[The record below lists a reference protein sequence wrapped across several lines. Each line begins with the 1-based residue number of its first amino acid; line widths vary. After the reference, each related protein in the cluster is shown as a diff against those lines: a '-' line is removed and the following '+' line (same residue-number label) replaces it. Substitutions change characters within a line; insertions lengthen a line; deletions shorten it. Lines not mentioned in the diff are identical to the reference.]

1 MGVNLL
7 PSNLITTL
15 FAICVSFA
23 VAVILV
29 LAPPLVSTKLKMDAI
44 AQDAARVYSITG
56 NVGATQNEINADLAA
71 EDLPTSWDG
80 QTLVAITP
88 IPAGTNQPGY
98 EVNATPTS
106 VNSDVAIQYN
116 APVPFDRAL
125 TLFGGPA
132 LPATIP
138 MTASATQWNEVQYTG
153 VGP

>member
-1 MGVNLL
+1 M

-23 VAVILV
+23 VAVILI
-29 LAPPLVSTKLKMDAI
+29 LAPPLVSTKLKMDMI

-71 EDLPTSWDG
+71 EGLPTSWNG
-80 QTLVAITP
+80 QTLVSVTL
-88 IPAGTNQPGY
+88 IPSGSNQVGY
-98 EVNATPTS
+98 EVNANPS
-106 VNSDVAIQYN
+106 SENADLVIHYN

-132 LPATIP
+132 LGATIP
-138 MTASATQWNEVQYTG
+138 MTASATEWNEVQYTG
-153 VGP
+153 AGS